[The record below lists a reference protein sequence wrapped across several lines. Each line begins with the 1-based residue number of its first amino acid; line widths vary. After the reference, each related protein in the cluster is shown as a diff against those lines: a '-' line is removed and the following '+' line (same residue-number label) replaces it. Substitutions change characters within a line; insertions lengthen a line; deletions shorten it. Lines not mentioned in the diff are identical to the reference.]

1 VGRLFVG
8 GELDMRGDGSPQALQ
23 RGANPQ
29 TIEALG
35 QAIADA
41 LRGAQIHQWD
51 WWGNNQQ

>member
-1 VGRLFVG
+1 VRRLFVG
-8 GELDMRGDGSPQALQ
+8 GELNMRGDGSPQALQ